1 MIDNA
6 ATLEQTEFL
15 HSSNNKREGGWRVVN
30 FLENDVVTDSESI
43 RREVAVRGK
52 MNGYNEEFLCGF
64 RDVGD
69 WFRWCAR

>member
-1 MIDNA
+1 M
-6 ATLEQTEFL
+6 
-15 HSSNNKREGGWRVVN
+15 VN

-52 MNGYNEEFLCGF
+52 MNGYNEQFLCGF

-69 WFRWCAR
+69 

>member
-6 ATLEQTEFL
+6 GTLEQTEFL
-15 HSSNNKREGGWRVVN
+15 HSSNNKREGGWHVVN
-30 FLENDVVTDSESI
+30 FLKNDVTDSESI
-43 RREVAVRGK
+43 RREVTVRGK
-52 MNGYNEEFLCGF
+52 MNGYNEVFLCGF